1 MEHKYWDEGNGCVT
15 DDKSCALIYDGGNF
29 YIETY
34 DVYDRDR
41 ISIMYSEEQKKN
53 ENMYYFRK
61 AVCEQDGIEL
71 NELGKLVRF
80 GVPTEVYKK
89 IMQECE

>member
-15 DDKSCALIYDGGNF
+15 DDKSCALIYDGGSF
-29 YIETY
+29 YFEIYEFN
-34 DVYDRDR
+34 DNKK
-41 ISIMYSEEQKKN
+41 ISIAYTPEQKKN

-61 AVCEQDGIEL
+61 AVCERAGIEL

-89 IMQECE
+89 IMQED